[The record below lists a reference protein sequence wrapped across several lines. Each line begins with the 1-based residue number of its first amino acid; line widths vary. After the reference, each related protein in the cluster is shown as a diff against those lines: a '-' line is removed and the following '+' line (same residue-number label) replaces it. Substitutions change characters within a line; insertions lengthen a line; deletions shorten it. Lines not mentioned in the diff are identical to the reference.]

1 MKKAIK
7 TLVALVLALVL
18 AASLSAAAWADGDE
32 NGKGNGGTTTPQATV
47 TVNGLADSETVNAY
61 KLISYVE
68 PYYNTLTIFGS
79 YKSYLE
85 TKSGE
90 TDTNK
95 ILTWLIDK
103 PAAGVLEGYLASENN
118 DLPVNPQTKTAT
130 NNKVEFTF
138 EPGYYLLTVT
148 TTTAANRLYLPMGV
162 FVQPAGNELRIYA
175 GEGTTPT
182 ISDRTEIFAK
192 SVNTSIEKKV
202 KDGSTWSTTA
212 TAGVGDT
219 ADFYVKID
227 IPHYP
232 SGSKISM
239 ELTDTLTNMSYVVGS
254 AKLYSKI
261 NNDETFDDGDVINA
275 TGALSVDTTADK
287 PPKFTLGYDAI
298 MVNASADKT
307 VYLYY
312 KARVE
317 QTAANGGVAENKAEL
332 TYANANIPTD
342 KRTTDSQIVK
352 VYNYAFNLTKYG
364 ENTFKSLSGAEFK
377 IYPDNNGTADTTEMK
392 FSEVKDD
399 ADNILYYV
407 PSATGTVTKIPAAFT
422 VKGLAPGVYHVEET
436 TTPKGYF
443 APAGNFTLTLTAA
456 KEDGSQQYNGM
467 LNSTSTF
474 TNNDDKDKNLI
485 PENGV
490 SVKNN
495 TLTVQLKNALTP
507 VLPSTGGAGTAVFT
521 VAGVAVMV
529 LAAVLFLRRKKEEE

>member
-18 AASLSAAAWADGDE
+18 AASLSAAAWADGDAG
-32 NGKGNGGTTTPQATV
+32 NQNGGTTTQNYQATV
-47 TVNGLADSETVNAY
+47 TVNGLADGETVNAY
-61 KLISYVE
+61 RLIWFDE
-68 PYYNTLTIFGS
+68 PNYNTLTIFNS

-85 TKSGE
+85 TASDE
-90 TDTNK
+90 TDTNE
-95 ILTWLIDK
+95 ILKWLTGNS
-103 PAAGVLEGYLASENN
+103 AAGVLEGYLAGNFA
-118 DLPVNPQTKTAT
+118 LPTAE
-130 NNKVEFTF
+130 KEVEAANGQVTLPNLN
-138 EPGYYLLTVT
+138 PGYYLLTVT

-162 FVQPAGNELRIYA
+162 FVQPAGDELRIHT
-175 GEGTTPT
+175 GDEVGWTTNG
-182 ISDRTEIFAK
+182 SAEIFAK

-202 KDGSTWSTTA
+202 KDGSIWSTTA

-232 SGSKISM
+232 SGSKITM
-239 ELTDTLTNMSYVVGS
+239 ELTDTMEHMSYVDGS
-254 AKLYSKI
+254 ARLYSKFDNGTFSEEI
-261 NNDETFDDGDVINA
+261 N
-275 TGALSVDTTADK
+275 GALTYNKTTDNQ
-287 PPKFTLGYDAI
+287 PKFTLDYAAI
-298 MVNASADKT
+298 MVNALADKT

-342 KRTTDSQIVK
+342 TRTTDSQIVK

-364 ENTFKSLSGAEFK
+364 ENTFKPLSGAEFK
-377 IYPDNNGTADTTEMK
+377 ICTDEDCTNAIS
-392 FSEVKDD
+392 FVKDKTKTDVYEKCD
-399 ADNILYYV
+399 A
-407 PSATGTVTKIPAAFT
+407 TVADAVTEIPAAFT
-422 VKGLAPGVYHVEET
+422 VKGLAPGVYYVKET

-456 KEDGSQQYNGM
+456 KEGGSQKYSGM
-467 LNSTSTF
+467 LDNTSTF
-474 TNNDDKDKNLI
+474 INIDDKDKNLI
-485 PENGV
+485 PKNGV
-490 SVKNN
+490 SVTGN
-495 TLTVQLKNALTP
+495 TLTVQLMNALTP
-507 VLPSTGGAGTAVFT
+507 ILPSTGGAGTAVFT